1 MKILHVA
8 QKVKGGVATHLCE
21 LIPEQQ
27 ARYGEDQVL
36 VAIAADE
43 TEHLASLPP
52 STLRLFGSSARS
64 PGALAAMGRDVA
76 RLIRHEQPD
85 IVHIHST
92 FAGLVVRLPFLLRRS
107 TRAKIIYCAHGWAFN
122 MQVSQAKRRAY
133 AAAERLLARVTD
145 AILCISRFEQ
155 RRAVE
160 VGLPSSKLH
169 MVYNGIAPD
178 TPVVAPSELPDFATD
193 RLNLL
198 FVGRQDPQKG
208 YDDLRDAM
216 ARVTDLPVHLHVVGD
231 RSVSNEDSPGEPDP
245 PNVTRYGWIPIGH
258 IPAFLEA
265 CDVVMMPSRW
275 EGFGLVAIEAMRQG
289 KPVCASDADAL
300 PELVVPGISGYIFP
314 VGNVDALTELIRS
327 MSRPQLQR
335 LGVSARQHFRA
346 KFTVEQMSNA
356 ISKLYEEVA

>member
-21 LIPEQQ
+21 LIPDQQ
-27 ARYGEDQVL
+27 ARYGKDQVL
-36 VAIAADE
+36 VAVAADE
-43 TEHLASLPP
+43 IEHLASLPS
-52 STLRLFGSSARS
+52 STLRLFRSSARS
-64 PGALAAMGRDVA
+64 PGALAAMGREVA
-76 RLIRHEQPD
+76 RLIRREQPD

-92 FAGLVVRLPFLLRRS
+92 FAGLVVRLPLLLRRGE
-107 TRAKIIYCAHGWAFN
+107 RPRVVYCAHGWAFN

-145 AILCISRFEQ
+145 AILCISEFEE
-155 RRAVE
+155 RRAAE
-160 VGLPSSKLH
+160 VGLPGDKLH

-178 TPVVAPSELPDFATD
+178 TPPVATATLPNFDTEH
-193 RLNLL
+193 LNLL

-208 YDDLRDAM
+208 FDDLRHAM
-216 ARVTDLPVHLHVVGD
+216 AQVADIPVHLHVVGD
-231 RSVSNEDSPGEPDP
+231 RSVSNGDSSAEPDP
-245 PNVTRYGWIPIGH
+245 PNVTRYGWVAIDR

-300 PELVVPGISGYIFP
+300 PEIVVPGISGYIFP
-314 VGNVDALTELIRS
+314 AGNVEALAELIRS
-327 MSRPQLQR
+327 MSRSQLQR

-356 ISKLYEEVA
+356 ISRLYEEVI

>member
-21 LIPEQQ
+21 LIPDQQ
-27 ARYGEDQVL
+27 ARYGQDQVL
-36 VAIAADE
+36 VAVAADE
-43 TEHLASLPP
+43 TEHLASLPA
-52 STLRLFGSSARS
+52 STLRLFKSSARS

-76 RLIRHEQPD
+76 RLIRREQPD

-92 FAGLVVRLPFLLRRS
+92 FAGLVVRLPLLLQRNRRP
-107 TRAKIIYCAHGWAFN
+107 RVVYCAHGWAFN

-145 AILCISRFEQ
+145 AILCISKFEE
-155 RRAVE
+155 RRAAE
-160 VGLPSSKLH
+160 VGLPEDKLH
-169 MVYNGIAPD
+169 MVYNGIASD
-178 TPVVAPSELPDFATD
+178 TPPVATAALPDFGTEH
-193 RLNLL
+193 LNLL

-208 YDDLRDAM
+208 FDDLRHAM
-216 ARVTDLPVHLHVVGD
+216 EKVADLPVHLHVVGD
-231 RSVSNEDSPGEPDP
+231 RSVSTGDSSAEPDP
-245 PNVTRYGWIPIGH
+245 SNVTRYGWISIDR

-300 PELVVPGISGYIFP
+300 PEIVVPGISGFIFP
-314 VGNVDALTELIRS
+314 VGNVDALAELIRS
-327 MSRPQLQR
+327 MSRSQLQR
-335 LGVSARQHFRA
+335 LGASARQHFRA

-356 ISKLYEEVA
+356 ISRLYGEVI